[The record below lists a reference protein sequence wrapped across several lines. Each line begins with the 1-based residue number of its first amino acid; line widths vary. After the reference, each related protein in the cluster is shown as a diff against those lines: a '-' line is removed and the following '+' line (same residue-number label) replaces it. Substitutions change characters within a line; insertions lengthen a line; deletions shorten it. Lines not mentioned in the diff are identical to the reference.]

1 MPDDP
6 TSQISVAGLI
16 GQGVMASLFT
26 HFKLERELPSIQAV
40 VANPTGV
47 TVPNKADLRM
57 LLVYSFA
64 HRATKENIGPLL
76 TYITRLGKDFTMAFL
91 RAAIVRDSSLLQTP
105 ALSAWS
111 KANAALIVQISQA
124 IKG

>member
-1 MPDDP
+1 
-6 TSQISVAGLI
+6 
-16 GQGVMASLFT
+16 
-26 HFKLERELPSIQAV
+26 
-40 VANPTGV
+40 
-47 TVPNKADLRM
+47 
-57 LLVYSFA
+57 
-64 HRATKENIGPLL
+64 
-76 TYITRLGKDFTMAFL
+76 MAFL